1 MKHKTNI
8 SRAAASAFGKKCRSW
23 MTVLAFLSA
32 WVAVPQ
38 TGWAAGPWYVD
49 PAGNDSNDCLSPATA
64 CLTISAAITK
74 ASPADTVNVAAGTY
88 VEAIAIT
95 KSLTVRGATADVNK
109 NGYSVPAGYAW
120 DDTVESIIRH
130 PNPNVAYNA
139 VVDIRD
145 TSDVTFEG
153 FVVQEL
159 SAVGNNNTSLIRV
172 YANTR
177 QISNIVVR
185 NNVIGPNT
193 HTTLQ
198 DGTRGR
204 MGLYI
209 VNNPYSGD
217 YGVIDST
224 FSGNKIFDAQG
235 NGDNVFIWSSYYAYG
250 APYPASMSGTVI
262 EDNEIYG
269 SRRSGIE
276 SAGGYSDLTIRNNK
290 IYGNRSTVAG
300 APYSDYLKYGHGIM
314 LIRGASDK
322 LGDAAHAYGPVDL
335 TIQNNE
341 IYGNEKSGIYMGA
354 RNTNYLLTGN
364 RIEDNGWNGILLDL
378 EERHWNNT
386 FEPPPVPINKYAI
399 YDGTTNI
406 VVSDNSVAGNGT
418 ASVPGNDYA
427 IQVNGAPTN
436 GFLFDASGNWW
447 GTNTPAGVAGAVSA
461 NVDYTPW
468 LDAGTDTSVDT
479 GFQGSFSVLDVDDD
493 GPQTGSVGRIQEGID
508 LESGSTVNVMAGTYS
523 EPLDIE
529 GFAGLTI
536 NGADKTTV
544 NIKPTTL
551 ACWGLAY
558 GCSRKT
564 AVRVVNST
572 DVVLQNVTL
581 DLDLVKANSV
591 YGTFY
596 WDSTG
601 TVDNNII
608 KNLSVSDALGGYY
621 ETGCYYRAPGYSAG
635 ARANITVSN
644 NTLIDTGRV
653 GILAH
658 DYVNMTITGNTIYK
672 TTADFGYAMEIGS
685 ASTATVTGN
694 TIYGHDTP
702 ALSDGSNSAG
712 IYVENAVT
720 YDIVSPIA
728 KTVSVAGNEIY
739 DSQWGLYVGNE
750 FDGYAGDVDI
760 ALSLTGNDLHDN
772 TGGAA
777 VITDEDRSAGSSVT
791 VTGSGNTLSNNGDL
805 GYLIYTW
812 GDGDVSVDLSGETI
826 TDHASTG
833 IYLQDYASGTSGSSY
848 ALSVALS
855 DVSGNAGSGVY
866 VNVPDATLGGATLT
880 CNRIV
885 GNGTG
890 IITANSGVTATENTI
905 VGNTTNGVDG
915 SAILSGT
922 MNASDNWWGCASG
935 PGAGCGT
942 VTGSVNPAPWAASP
956 PACVTCNVASDCSN
970 ELYCDGTET
979 CSSGSCTAPS
989 GDPCTGG
996 SECADT
1002 CNESAD
1008 NCNDLVGTAC
1018 TDEGNVCTTNACDG
1032 SGTCAATNN
1041 TLPCDDNAYCNGA
1054 DTCGGGSC
1062 SVHVGD
1068 PCSGGSEC
1076 ANSCNESA
1084 DNCNDLAGTVCTDDG
1099 NGCTTNAC
1107 DGSGTCAA
1115 TNNTLPCDDGTYCNG
1130 TDTCAAGACTTHAG
1144 DPCLAGGECANAC
1157 NESVDNCYDLAGTT
1171 CTDDGNI
1178 CTTNAC
1184 NGAGA
1189 CAATNNTLPCDDGVT
1204 CTIADTC
1211 TAGTCV
1217 GDGPLTGAL
1226 CSWSMAV
1233 RKDAAGGDHIE
1244 TGVSATV
1251 VGDVCASQLVLGTL
1265 SSSDSNVVATNAT
1278 NNATIRIGSGAEI
1291 SGDIVS
1297 GGGGAKGRPAAV
1309 KLPYTD
1315 VVSLSGGSILAKN
1328 DSTGDYDLSGDH
1340 PLVAGCTSAQ
1350 NGYAGAVSA
1359 VAALGSDMS
1368 LPPIVLN
1375 AGETATVLAPHPG
1388 AVNVIDVE
1396 DVRGKSNTTLELDAG
1411 GNADTTI
1418 VLRIAGSLH
1427 MASGSSIALV
1437 GGLTA
1442 DRVLIRVLGRK
1453 CDLGNNFLGAGTLLC
1468 PNARIQVDYDGIWT
1482 GSLFAGKKVLR
1493 VGDRVELNYSP
1504 FLAF

>member
-8 SRAAASAFGKKCRSW
+8 SRAADSACGKKCRSW

-74 ASPADTVNVAAGTY
+74 ASAGDTVNVAAGTY
-88 VEAIAIT
+88 AEQVIIGKGLTIVGDELNPANVVIDGQNAALPLSDGQVRIYNATGPVVFKGFRIINAGTKSGTYFGILTKGAQPVTVQNCQIIGHGATVPLGEDYGMWAYTGAGALVISGSYFAELYHAILLEQRYGTSTLENNTFDALFTGLYGDGNIYGGRAIEAIVYGTTDVTALQTIRGNQFLNFRSTGVQFSGGFSGQTPRKFTNVLIEKNNFDFLTTDIINLNGAILLQNIST
-95 KSLTVRGATADVNK
+95 PSNDD
-109 NGYSVPAGYAW
+109 PAGG
-120 DDTVESIIRH
+120 
-130 PNPNVAYNA
+130 
-139 VVDIRD
+139 
-145 TSDVTFEG
+145 VTAE
-153 FVVQEL
+153 
-159 SAVGNNNTSLIRV
+159 
-172 YANTR
+172 
-177 QISNIVVR
+177 VR
-185 NNVIGPNT
+185 NNTVHVP
-193 HTTLQ
+193 
-198 DGTRGR
+198 
-204 MGLYI
+204 
-209 VNNPYSGD
+209 
-217 YGVIDST
+217 
-224 FSGNKIFDAQG
+224 SGNGIIVKG
-235 NGDNVFIWSSYYAYG
+235 LNG
-250 APYPASMSGTVI
+250 
-262 EDNEIYG
+262 
-269 SRRSGIE
+269 
-276 SAGGYSDLTIRNNK
+276 TI
-290 IYGNRSTVAG
+290 
-300 APYSDYLKYGHGIM
+300 
-314 LIRGASDK
+314 
-322 LGDAAHAYGPVDL
+322 
-335 TIQNNE
+335 
-341 IYGNEKSGIYMGA
+341 
-354 RNTNYLLTGN
+354 
-364 RIEDNGWNGILLDL
+364 
-378 EERHWNNT
+378 
-386 FEPPPVPINKYAI
+386 
-399 YDGTTNI
+399 NI
-406 VVSDNSVAGNGT
+406 HDNSISGNL
-418 ASVPGNDYA
+418 
-427 IQVNGAPTN
+427 TN
-436 GFLFDASGNWW
+436 GVKADQSLGPIVKATGNWW
-447 GTNTPAGVAGAVSA
+447 GNASGPTHASNPDGTGDAVTGNIDYSPWREADYLAPDKTLLAHPWSWGVNTS
-461 NVDYTPW
+461 NSST
-468 LDAGTDTSVDT
+468 
-479 GFQGSFSVLDVDDD
+479 
-493 GPQTGSVGRIQEGID
+493 IQEGID
-508 LESGSTVNVMAGTYS
+508 AATAADTVHVRAGTYQEQVSINKALTVSGADGAVLDGTGLVPQWTVGVNIRSGNVTFDNIDVTNYTQDGITAYDNIDMPNLHITNLKVSNIQPGHWGFGIYIGYES
-523 EPLDIE
+523 EGWGYNPPDLTQHLDFSGLLIE
-529 GFAGLTI
+529 GNEIVNTHSSGLVLQAITGTPGTLVVRDNYIHGITLNDAVWVDCARELTI
-536 NGADKTTV
+536 E
-544 NIKPTTL
+544 
-551 ACWGLAY
+551 
-558 GCSRKT
+558 
-564 AVRVVNST
+564 
-572 DVVLQNVTL
+572 
-581 DLDLVKANSV
+581 
-591 YGTFY
+591 
-596 WDSTG
+596 
-601 TVDNNII
+601 NNIMADSRWGI
-608 KNLSVSDALGGYY
+608 EFSCIAEAWYTPDGPYGPKNIAMQ
-621 ETGCYYRAPGYSAG
+621 C
-635 ARANITVSN
+635 NQ
-644 NTLIDTGRV
+644 
-653 GILAH
+653 
-658 DYVNMTITGNTIYK
+658 ITGNTEF
-672 TTADFGYAMEIGS
+672 AVGWWNAWL
-685 ASTATVTGN
+685 ATIVL
-694 TIYGHDTP
+694 D
-702 ALSDGSNSAG
+702 SNSIQGNVSGAEN
-712 IYVENAVT
+712 YV
-720 YDIVSPIA
+720 S
-728 KTVSVAGNEIY
+728 S
-739 DSQWGLYVGNE
+739 
-750 FDGYAGDVDI
+750 
-760 ALSLTGNDLHDN
+760 
-772 TGGAA
+772 GAA
-777 VITDEDRSAGSSVT
+777 LA
-791 VTGSGNTLSNNGDL
+791 TG
-805 GYLIYTW
+805 
-812 GDGDVSVDLSGETI
+812 
-826 TDHASTG
+826 
-833 IYLQDYASGTSGSSY
+833 
-848 ALSVALS
+848 
-855 DVSGNAGSGVY
+855 
-866 VNVPDATLGGATLT
+866 
-880 CNRIV
+880 
-885 GNGTG
+885 
-890 IITANSGVTATENTI
+890 
-905 VGNTTNGVDG
+905 
-915 SAILSGT
+915 
-922 MNASDNWWGCASG
+922 NWWGCTAG
-935 PGAGCGT
+935 PGAPGCDT
-942 VTGSVNPAPWAASP
+942 INGSVDVSGWLTSA
-956 PACVTCNVASDCSN
+956 PACVTCLDDSDCDDK
-970 ELYCDGTET
+970 LYCDGTES
-979 CSSGSCTAPS
+979 CSSGTCTAPS

-1130 TDTCAAGACTTHAG
+1130 TDTCAAGACTTHAGDPCPGADGDGNCAESCNETADNCTLADTNGSACNDGTYCNGTDTCAAGSCATHTG